1 MNTLLL
7 QAVSFLVSVF
17 VFQLAARAADTNP
30 PPRLTVELRD
40 GSRVVGQS
48 VEKSFKFHS
57 ALLGE
62 IKLAV
67 SNIRAVEFVSTNST
81 KLTTT
86 GGDSLTVSFVYS
98 EFAVKTSFGKVE
110 LPVASVRKFTVSAT
124 GRFNPRHEGLVALW
138 SGDGNALDCI
148 GGNNGTLMNGAS
160 FDAGENGE
168 AFLFATPSAGVKV
181 PASPGLNVGGG
192 PGFTV
197 ECWINPFDLS
207 RRGEIVEWNNGSI
220 NDTVAWPG
228 RGARCSPP
236 TQRWI

>member
-1 MNTLLL
+1 MPRCALHNPKLLMKPLALRLAGTLVLI
-7 QAVSFLVSVF
+7 
-17 VFQLAARAADTNP
+17 LATVRAADTNP

-86 GGDSLTVSFVYS
+86 GGDSLSVSFVYS

-110 LPVASVRKFTVSAT
+110 LPVASVRK
-124 GRFNPRHEGLVALW
+124 
-138 SGDGNALDCI
+138 
-148 GGNNGTLMNGAS
+148 
-160 FDAGENGE
+160 
-168 AFLFATPSAGVKV
+168 
-181 PASPGLNVGGG
+181 
-192 PGFTV
+192 
-197 ECWINPFDLS
+197 
-207 RRGEIVEWNNGSI
+207 
-220 NDTVAWPG
+220 
-228 RGARCSPP
+228 
-236 TQRWI
+236 